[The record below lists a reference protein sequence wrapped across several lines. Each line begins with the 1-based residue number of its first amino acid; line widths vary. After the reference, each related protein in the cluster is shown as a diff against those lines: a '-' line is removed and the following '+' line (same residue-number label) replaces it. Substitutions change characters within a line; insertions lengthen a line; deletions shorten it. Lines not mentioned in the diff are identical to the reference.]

1 MIPCLLQK
9 KNSSNTNASDSN
21 HQNENII
28 VEAKEDNAT
37 SDLVVLDKSESTN
50 GSVPVTAEE

>member
-1 MIPCLLQK
+1 
-9 KNSSNTNASDSN
+9 
-21 HQNENII
+21 

-37 SDLVVLDKSESTN
+37 SDLVVLDKSESNN